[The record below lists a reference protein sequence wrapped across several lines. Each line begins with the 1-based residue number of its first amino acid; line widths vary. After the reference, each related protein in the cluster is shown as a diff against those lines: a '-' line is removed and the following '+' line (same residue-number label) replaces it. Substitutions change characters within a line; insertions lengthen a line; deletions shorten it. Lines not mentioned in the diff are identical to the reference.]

1 MSNTHTHH
9 HTHAGPHGP
18 HCEDELRRDVEV
30 KREELGH
37 TVEELA
43 SRADVKARARTKL
56 RETKQQAEARR
67 ADLKTRALQAKQRIG
82 SASAEEETTAYR
94 PVMPPAPGT
103 SGTTDTGAYR
113 VDQKEEGFGSRKPLI
128 AAGGAAALAACA
140 AGVMLRKGSR
150 SPMGGHSAIGGRHM
164 GRHTMGRRTMGGHR
178 MGRHATGGHRMAGST
193 LSKFTAGRTGTGS
206 SGGHAAGSLG
216 MRSMASM
223 GALKSGKEMLKGR
236 STPTRSTPTGRMH
249 LPGGHGNVPGGST
262 MRGMALK
269 KGAAMAGGAPLVGAK
284 IAQQGVRKGG
294 TLMHAG
300 ARGGGHSATSGL
312 RHSLAHTVTPDQG
325 MGHRLEHA
333 MGHGHHRHGP
343 KGLWH

>member
-43 SRADVKARARTKL
+43 ARADVKARARSKL
-56 RETKQQAEARR
+56 RETKQQADARR
-67 ADLKTRALQAKQRIG
+67 ADLKTRALQAKQRLG
-82 SASAEEETTAYR
+82 SASSEEETTAYR

-113 VDQKEEGFGSRKPLI
+113 VDQKEEGSGSRKPLI

-140 AGVMLRKGSR
+140 AGVMLRKGGH
-150 SPMGGHSAIGGRHM
+150 SPMGGRHV
-164 GRHTMGRRTMGGHR
+164 GRHTMGHPSMGGHR
-178 MGRHATGGHRMAGST
+178 MGRHATGGHRMGGSS
-193 LSKFTAGRTGTGS
+193 LSAFTAGRTGAGS
-206 SGGHAAGSLG
+206 SGGHGMGSLG

-223 GALKSGKEMLKGR
+223 GALKGGKALLKGR
-236 STPTRSTPTGRMH
+236 SAPTGRMR

-294 TLMHAG
+294 TLMYAG
-300 ARGGGHSATSGL
+300 ARGGGHSAASGL
-312 RHSLAHTVTPDQG
+312 RHSLAHTATPDQG
-325 MGHRLEHA
+325 LGHRLEHV
-333 MGHGHHRHGP
+333 MGHGHHHHGP
-343 KGLWH
+343 KALWH

>member
-43 SRADVKARARTKL
+43 SRADVKARARSKL
-56 RETKQQAEARR
+56 RETKEQAEARR
-67 ADLKTRALQAKQRIG
+67 ADLKNRAAQAKHRVTSG
-82 SASAEEETTAYR
+82 SASEEEPTAHR

-103 SGTTDTGAYR
+103 SGMTDTGAYR
-113 VDQKEEGFGSRKPLI
+113 VDQKEEGSGSRMPWI

-140 AGVMLRKGSR
+140 AGVMLRKG
-150 SPMGGHSAIGGRHM
+150 GHSSMGGRHM
-164 GRHTMGRRTMGGHR
+164 SRPTMGGHTMGRHAMGSHTM
-178 MGRHATGGHRMAGST
+178 
-193 LSKFTAGRTGTGS
+193 
-206 SGGHAAGSLG
+206 GSLG

-223 GALKSGKEMLKGR
+223 GALKGGGELLKGR
-236 STPTRSTPTGRMH
+236 STPAGRMH
-249 LPGGHGNVPGGST
+249 RPGGHGGVTGGSA

-269 KGAAMAGGAPLVGAK
+269 KGAAMAGGAPAMGAK
-284 IAQQGVRKGG
+284 VARQGMLKAS
-294 TLMHAG
+294 TLKQVG
-300 ARGGGHSATSGL
+300 SSRSGGHVTAGGL
-312 RHSLAHTVTPDQG
+312 THALAHAVTPDQG

-333 MGHGHHRHGP
+333 MGRGHHHHGP
-343 KGLWH
+343 TGLWH